1 MIHPVCSRPGMPM
14 RLRLLPVLFLAAAAA
29 AAQPQEGPRAP
40 LHYKLSS
47 VGSVLRWELPATAH
61 TVRGNVGSYQGT
73 IDAEPGPDSW
83 SIQARIVVAADS
95 MTTGNKKRDR
105 VMREKVLETGQHPEI
120 VFEATQ
126 VSADLSRFRPGAQ
139 FSARVSGTLTV
150 RGKSLPIQLPVDVY
164 VFPDHVVLS
173 GSFPIH
179 WKEYALQDPSFGIIR
194 VKEPMN
200 VAFRLRAIPQ

>member
-1 MIHPVCSRPGMPM
+1 MAK
-14 RLRLLPVLFLAAAAA
+14 RLRLLPVLFFAAAAA
-29 AAQPQEGPRAP
+29 AAQPQEEPRAS

-47 VGSVLRWELPATAH
+47 LGSVLRWELPATAH

-73 IDAEPGPDSW
+73 IDAEPGPDGTWTVQS
-83 SIQARIVVAADS
+83 RIVVAADS

-105 VMREKVLETGQHPEI
+105 IMREKVLETGQHPEI
-120 VFEATQ
+120 VFEATR
-126 VSADLSRFRPGAQ
+126 VSADLARFRSGAQ
-139 FSARVSGTLTV
+139 FSAKVNGTLTV
-150 RGKSLPIQLPVDVY
+150 RGKALPIQLPVDVY

-179 WKEYALQDPSFGIIR
+179 WKEYGLHDPSFGIVR

-200 VAFRLRAIPQ
+200 VAFRLRAVPQ